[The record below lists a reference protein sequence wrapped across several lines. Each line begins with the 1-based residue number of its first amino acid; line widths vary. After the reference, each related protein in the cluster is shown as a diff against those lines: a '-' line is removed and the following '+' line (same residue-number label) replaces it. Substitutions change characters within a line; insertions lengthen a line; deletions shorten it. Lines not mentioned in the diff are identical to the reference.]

1 MNANEYDA
9 WMRSRPKPKAPADD
23 HVSQPIMPGVKPRKR
38 AEGPD
43 RFEGFRPAREHSVE
57 PERT

>member
-9 WMRSRPKPKAPADD
+9 WMRSKPKARNDD
-23 HVSQPIMPGVKPRKR
+23 HVRQPIMPGMKAFKR
-38 AEGPD
+38 PERD
-43 RFEGFRPAREHSVE
+43 RFEGFRPSREHSIE